1 MCYSPEADLV
11 AGLVVGAAGVDAL
24 RHVDGRRDLALAAV
38 PLVLAA
44 HQLIEAVGWW
54 GLQDR
59 VPVMAGSLAIV
70 AYLVIA
76 MGVVP
81 ALVPYAVMRTERDP
95 TRRRMMTPLVVL
107 GAAVSVVLL
116 FALATGPYGAS
127 IGGRYIAYETT
138 LPWSGAIAVSYVIA
152 VCTPLLLSTHQRL
165 VVFGLV
171 NVPIVL
177 GLATLLSAGF
187 ISLWCVWAAVSSLVV
202 TRHIREQSTK
212 SYRERSAATAGG

>member
-11 AGLVVGAAGVDAL
+11 AGLVVGAAGIDAL
-24 RHVDGRRDLALAAV
+24 RHVDDRRDLALAAV

-59 VPVMAGSLAIV
+59 VPEMAGTLAIG

-81 ALVPYAVMRTERDP
+81 ALIPYAVMRTERDP
-95 TRRRMMTPLVVL
+95 ARARLIIPFAVL
-107 GAAVSVVLL
+107 GAIVSVVLL
-116 FALATGPYGAS
+116 FCLVIGPYGAT

-138 LPWSGAIAVSYVIA
+138 LPWSGAIAVSYVVA
-152 VCTPLLLSTHQRL
+152 VCTPLVLSTHRRL
-165 VVFGLV
+165 VLFGV
-171 NVPIVL
+171 INIPIVI

-187 ISLWCVWAAVSSLVV
+187 ISLWCVWAAVSSIVI
-202 TRHIREQSTK
+202 TRHIREQSARTY
-212 SYRERSAATAGG
+212 SDPAAATAGG

>member
-11 AGLVVGAAGVDAL
+11 AGLVVGAAGIDAL
-24 RHVDGRRDLALAAV
+24 RHVDDRRDLALAAV

-59 VPVMAGSLAIV
+59 VPEMAGTLAIG

-81 ALVPYAVMRTERDP
+81 ALIPYAVMRTERDP
-95 TRRRMMTPLVVL
+95 ARARLIIPFAVL
-107 GAAVSVVLL
+107 GAVVSVVLL
-116 FALATGPYGAS
+116 FCLAIGPYGAT

-138 LPWSGAIAVSYVIA
+138 LPWSGAIAVSYVVA
-152 VCTPLLLSTHQRL
+152 VCAPLLLSTHRRL
-165 VVFGLV
+165 VLFGMI
-171 NVPIVL
+171 NIPIVI

-187 ISLWCVWAAVSSLVV
+187 ISLWCVWAAVSSFVV
-202 TRHIREQSTK
+202 TRHIREQSAR
-212 SYRERSAATAGG
+212 SYADPSAVTAGG